1 MERLK
6 EKLIERMLSVVRRLD
21 NSCLSDNQIT
31 VYSAELEALAKAYA
45 ALEGKNVTL

>member
-6 EKLIERMLSVVRRLD
+6 RELIGQILSVIRSLD
-21 NSCLSDNQIT
+21 NPCLSDNRIVT
-31 VYSAELEALAKAYA
+31 YSKELEALAKAYA